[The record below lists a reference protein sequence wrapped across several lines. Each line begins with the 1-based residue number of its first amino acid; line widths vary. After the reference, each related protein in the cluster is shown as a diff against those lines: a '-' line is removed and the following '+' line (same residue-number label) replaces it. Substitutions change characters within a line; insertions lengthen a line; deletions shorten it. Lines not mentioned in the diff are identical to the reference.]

1 MAVDISCIVTL
12 HREGILAHK
21 TLASIAPAMRFAAA
35 TGARSE
41 LLLVAD
47 RADSETL
54 QYLER
59 SPHLPPD
66 TRVLA
71 TDFGDP
77 GLARNHG
84 VQAAQGEYIAIFD
97 GDDLCSENWLAE
109 ALRQGRENP
118 AYIVHPDYNVYFGAE
133 RWILRHPDQ
142 RDAGFRASQ
151 LLVENAWTA
160 LCVARRETLLT
171 IPYSHTPANSGFGYE
186 DWHWNCDTIAAGSV
200 HVVAPDTVHFIRL
213 KTSGSRNAAA
223 LERSRIIRH
232 SALFDRADLLGLDRA
247 AEEPASEAPAASAAN
262 ADWDEE
268 AYLRVH
274 PDVREAVRT
283 RGMKS
288 GKDHWRLFGRA
299 EGRLLPTPE
308 QRATVRAWSEEAYLD
323 ANEDVRAS
331 VAQGMIA
338 SGLHHWLRFGHREG
352 RDLKVPEVPARIRD
366 EMQALAA
373 YELQLFPSRQFFKD
387 ARRRTFRA
395 SVAVG
400 NAYRDMLKVVGGEPV
415 THVFMLPWL
424 KRGGADLVALHHI
437 SYLVRD
443 FSAKVLVITTENTES
458 PWMSCLPPDVRVLPF
473 GTTHAPHLQPVEQR
487 LLLSRLLLKLRPRVI
502 HNVNSATAWD
512 LYVRHGSALSGDSGL
527 YASLFGFDY
536 TEELEPYG
544 YGGALE
550 ASYRNLSKVM
560 TDNQA
565 FVDRLIAMYG
575 LPAGLFERFRYPQPS
590 RPRFQFDARQKPRIL
605 WAGRFDREKRPDL
618 LLQIAQRLPEC
629 HFDVYGLPTL
639 STPPEILA
647 MLAALKRMRNVS
659 VLGAYEGFDSVP
671 AENYALLLYT
681 TQWDGLP
688 NVVLEAQAS
697 GLPVLAPDIG
707 GLNEVIPADSGF
719 LLERFDDVDGY
730 VASVRR
736 FLRDPATLARERS
749 RALGMIE
756 QNHSPQAF
764 SAHLARLPAYSGS

>member
-1 MAVDISCIVTL
+1 MTVDISCIVTL

-21 TLASIAPAMRFAAA
+21 TLASITRAMRFAAA
-35 TGARSE
+35 KGTRAE

-47 RADSETL
+47 CADSETL

-59 SPHLPPD
+59 SPHLPSD
-66 TRVLA
+66 TRILA

-84 VQAAQGEYIAIFD
+84 VRAARGEYIAIFD
-97 GDDLCSENWLAE
+97 GDDLCSGNWLTE
-109 ALRQGRENP
+109 ALRLARENP
-118 AYIVHPDYNVYFGAE
+118 AHIVHPDYNVYFGVE

-142 RDAGFRASQ
+142 RNAGFRASQ

-160 LCVARRETLLT
+160 LCVARRGTLLT
-171 IPYSHTPANSGFGYE
+171 IPYRDTPVNSGFGYE
-186 DWHWNCDTIAAGSV
+186 DWHWNCDTIAAGLV
-200 HVVAPDTVHFIRL
+200 HIVAADTVHFIRL

-223 LERSRIIRH
+223 LERSRLIRH
-232 SALFDRADLLGLDRA
+232 STLFDRPDLLGLED
-247 AEEPASEAPAASAAN
+247 EPAAVTDARAPGAAN
-262 ADWDEE
+262 DDWDEE

-274 PDVREAVRT
+274 PDVREAVRA

-288 GKDHWRLFGRA
+288 GKEHWRLFGRA

-331 VAQGMIA
+331 VHQGMIA

-352 RDLKVPEVPARIRD
+352 RDLKAPEVPARIRE
-366 EMQALAA
+366 EMQALAG

-387 ARRRTFRA
+387 ARHRTFRA

-437 SYLVRD
+437 HCLVRD
-443 FSAKVLVITTENTES
+443 FSAQVLVITTEYTES
-458 PWMSCLPPDVRVLPF
+458 PWMSRLPSEVRVLPF
-473 GTTHAPHLQPVEQR
+473 GITHAPHLQPIEQR

-502 HNVNSATAWD
+502 HNVNSAIAWD
-512 LYVRHGSALSGDSGL
+512 LYVRHGAALSEDSGL

-550 ASYRNLSKVM
+550 ASYRHLSKVM

-575 LPAGLFERFRYPQPS
+575 LPPALFERFHYPQRS
-590 RPRFQFDARQKPRIL
+590 RPRFEFDARQKPRIL

-629 HFDVYGLPTL
+629 HFDVYGVPTL

-647 MLAALKRMRNVS
+647 VLAKLKHMRNVS
-659 VLGAYEGFDSVP
+659 ILGAYEGFDSVP

-707 GLNEVIPADSGF
+707 GISEVIPADSGF
-719 LLERFDDVDGY
+719 LLERFDDVEGY
-730 VASVRR
+730 VARVRH
-736 FLRDPATLARERS
+736 FLREPATLRCERS
-749 RALGMIE
+749 RALNMIE
-756 QNHSPQAF
+756 QNHSPEAF
-764 SAHLARLPAYSGS
+764 QEHLARLPSYSVR

>member
-1 MAVDISCIVTL
+1 MTVDISCIVTL
-12 HREGILAHK
+12 HHEGILAHK
-21 TLASIAPAMRFAAA
+21 TLASIGRAMYFAAA
-35 TGARSE
+35 NGARTE

-47 RADSETL
+47 RADGETL
-54 QYLER
+54 QYLQR

-66 TRVLA
+66 TRILS

-84 VQAAQGEYIAIFD
+84 ARQARGEYIAILD
-97 GDDLCSENWLAE
+97 GDDLCSENWLAS
-109 ALRQGRENP
+109 ALRQARENP

-142 RDAGFRASQ
+142 RDTGFRASQ

-160 LCVARRETLLT
+160 LCVVRRETLLT
-171 IPYSHTPANSGFGYE
+171 IPYRDTPADSGFGYE
-186 DWHWNCDTIAAGSV
+186 DWHWNCDTIAAGLM
-200 HVVAPDTVHFIRL
+200 HVVAADTAHFIRL
-213 KTSGSRNAAA
+213 KVSGSRNAAA
-223 LERSRIIRH
+223 TERSRLIRH
-232 SALFDRADLLGLDRA
+232 SPLFDHAQLLGLEGKSVQATDTLA
-247 AEEPASEAPAASAAN
+247 AGAVD

-274 PDVREAVRT
+274 PDVRDAVRA
-283 RGMKS
+283 RSMKS

-299 EGRLLPTPE
+299 EGRLLPTPA
-308 QRATVRAWSEEAYLD
+308 QRATVKAWSEEAYLD

-331 VAQGMIA
+331 VAQGRIA
-338 SGLHHWLRFGHREG
+338 SGLHHWLRFGDREG
-352 RDLKVPEVPARIRD
+352 RDLKAPEVPAWIRN
-366 EMQALAA
+366 EMHALAA

-400 NAYRDMLKVVGGEPV
+400 NAYRDMLEVVGPRPV

-437 SYLVRD
+437 HALVRD
-443 FSAKVLVITTENTES
+443 FSAQILVITTENTES
-458 PWMSCLPPDVRVLPF
+458 PWMSRLPAEVRVLPF
-473 GTTHAPHLQPVEQR
+473 GITHAPHLQPIEQR
-487 LLLSRLLLKLRPRVI
+487 LLLSRLLLKLRPGVV
-502 HNVNSATAWD
+502 HNINSATAWD
-512 LYVRHGSALSGDSGL
+512 LYVRHGNALSEDSGL

-550 ASYRNLSKVM
+550 ASYRYLTKVM

-565 FVDRLIAMYG
+565 FVGRLISMYG
-575 LPAGLFERFRYPQPS
+575 LPPDLFERFRYPQHS
-590 RPRFQFDARQKPRIL
+590 RPRFEFDARQKPRIL

-629 HFDVYGLPTL
+629 HFDVYGSPTL

-647 MLAALKRMRNVS
+647 VLAALRRMRNVS

-707 GLNEVIPADSGF
+707 GISEAIPAGSGF
-719 LLERFDDVDGY
+719 LLERFDDVEGY
-730 VASVRR
+730 VARIR
-736 FLRDPATLARERS
+736 QFLTAPAMLLHERA
-749 RALGMIE
+749 RALSLIE
-756 QNHSPQAF
+756 ANHSQEAF
-764 SAHLARLPAYSGS
+764 REHLARLPSYSGS

>member
-1 MAVDISCIVTL
+1 MTVDISCIVTL

-21 TLASIAPAMRFAAA
+21 TLASITRAMRFAAA
-35 TGARSE
+35 NGARAE
-41 LLLVAD
+41 LLLIAD
-47 RADSETL
+47 CADSETL

-59 SPHLPPD
+59 SPHLSSD
-66 TRVLA
+66 TRILA

-84 VQAAQGEYIAIFD
+84 VQAARGEYIAIFD
-97 GDDLCSENWLAE
+97 GDDLCSGNWLTE
-109 ALRQGRENP
+109 ALRLARENP

-142 RDAGFRASQ
+142 RNAGFRASQ

-160 LCVARRETLLT
+160 LCVASRGTLLA
-171 IPYSHTPANSGFGYE
+171 IPYRDTPVNSGFGYE
-186 DWHWNCDTIAAGSV
+186 DWHWNCDTIAAGLV
-200 HVVAPDTVHFIRL
+200 HVVAADTVHFIRL

-223 LERSRIIRH
+223 LERSRLIRH
-232 SALFDRADLLGLDRA
+232 STLFDRPDLLGL
-247 AEEPASEAPAASAAN
+247 ENEPAAVTDALAPGAVN

-274 PDVREAVRT
+274 PDVREAVRA

-331 VAQGMIA
+331 VHQGMIA

-352 RDLKVPEVPARIRD
+352 RDLKVPDVPARIRD

-387 ARRRTFRA
+387 ARHRTFRA
-395 SVAVG
+395 SVSVG

-437 SYLVRD
+437 NFLVRD
-443 FSAKVLVITTENTES
+443 FSAQVLVITTENSES
-458 PWMSCLPPDVRVLPF
+458 PWLSRLPSEARVLPF
-473 GTTHAPHLQPVEQR
+473 GITHAPHLQPVEQR

-512 LYVRHGSALSGDSGL
+512 LYVRYGNALSEGSGL

-550 ASYRNLSKVM
+550 ASYRHLSKLM

-575 LPAGLFERFRYPQPS
+575 LPSGLFERFRYPQSS
-590 RPRFQFDARQKPRIL
+590 RPRFEFDARKKPRIL

-639 STPPEILA
+639 STPPEILSV
-647 MLAALKRMRNVS
+647 LAALKRMRNVS

-671 AENYALLLYT
+671 TENYALLLYT

-707 GLNEVIPADSGF
+707 GISEVIPADSGF

-736 FLRDPATLARERS
+736 FLREPATLQCERS

-756 QNHSPQAF
+756 QNHSTEAF
-764 SAHLARLPAYSGS
+764 QEHLARLPSYSGS